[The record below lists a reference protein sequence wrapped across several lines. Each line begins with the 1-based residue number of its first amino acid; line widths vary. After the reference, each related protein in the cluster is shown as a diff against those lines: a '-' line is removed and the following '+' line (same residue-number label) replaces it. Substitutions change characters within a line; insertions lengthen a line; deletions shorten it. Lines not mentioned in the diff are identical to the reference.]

1 MQMSKSTL
9 CFQCVL
15 NVKRIRK
22 GGKKKKKRKIPERL
36 FGVLP
41 HVLSDQKDWD
51 VKLITKQ
58 KKGRKLLSSKTRQ

>member
-41 HVLSDQKDWD
+41 HVLSDQKD
-51 VKLITKQ
+51 
-58 KKGRKLLSSKTRQ
+58 